1 MDEDGDGRR
10 DIWTTR
16 RDVFASTANYLS
28 KSGWRGD
35 ERWGRPVKLPAKF
48 PVKLVGTETRK
59 SLKEWNKLGVRL
71 PNGEKLPDIEKM
83 SASVVAPDGIGGPA
97 FLAGI
102 ILSLPMVFYQCW
114 KFIEPALLPK
124 EQRWAIPL
132 LLLAALLFALGLIF
146 CNLVILPLV
155 IDFFVSFGMDRDIT
169 PALGVGTYIDFNVKF
184 LLIFGCA
191 FELPLVL
198 TLLSRVG
205 VVSAAVLAHY
215 RKHAIMAA
223 LIISAIVTP
232 DATLFTML
240 LMAVPLM
247 VLYEIGII
255 GAKIFGRAAGPSPD
269 MNLPL
274 DPDIPIGTAGHRVR

>member
-1 MDEDGDGRR
+1 
-10 DIWTTR
+10 
-16 RDVFASTANYLS
+16 
-28 KSGWRGD
+28 
-35 ERWGRPVKLPAKF
+35 
-48 PVKLVGTETRK
+48 
-59 SLKEWNKLGVRL
+59 
-71 PNGEKLPDIEKM
+71 
-83 SASVVAPDGIGGPA
+83 
-97 FLAGI
+97 
-102 ILSLPMVFYQCW
+102 
-114 KFIEPALLPK
+114 
-124 EQRWAIPL
+124 
-132 LLLAALLFALGLIF
+132 LGLVF

-255 GAKIFGRAAGPSPD
+255 GAKIFGRAAGPAPD

>member
-1 MDEDGDGRR
+1 MLAPLATHIQTLKRR
-10 DIWTTR
+10 LIIVAVTLCAAFAAAFAYSAEMVAWLNRPFPNQLVFYGPTEAL
-16 RDVFASTANYLS
+16 FASIKVS
-28 KSGWRGD
+28 
-35 ERWGRPVKLPAKF
+35 
-48 PVKLVGTETRK
+48 
-59 SLKEWNKLGVRL
+59 
-71 PNGEKLPDIEKM
+71 
-83 SASVVAPDGIGGPA
+83 

-102 ILSLPMVFYQCW
+102 VLSLPIIFYHFW

-132 LLLAALLFALGLIF
+132 FLLAGFLFGLGLVF

-198 TLLSRVG
+198 TLLARVG
-205 VVSAAVLAHY
+205 VVTSTVLAAY

-223 LIISAIVTP
+223 LIVSAIVTP
-232 DATLFTML
+232 DATMFTML

-247 VLYEIGII
+247 VLYEIGIL
-255 GAKIFGRAAGPSPD
+255 GAKIFGRGGGPTSGV
-269 MNLPL
+269 NLPL
-274 DPDIPIGTAGHRVR
+274 DPDIPIETAGHRVR